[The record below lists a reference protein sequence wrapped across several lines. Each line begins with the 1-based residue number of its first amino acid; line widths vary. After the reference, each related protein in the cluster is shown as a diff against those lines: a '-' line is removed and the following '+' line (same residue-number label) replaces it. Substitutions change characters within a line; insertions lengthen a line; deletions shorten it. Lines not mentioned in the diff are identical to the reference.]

1 MKFSRRI
8 FLELAAECIALIY
21 SLYLSDD
28 HIISR
33 WSVISRHVHSRCFTF
48 QTYFLITR
56 LTVSITPKD
65 RQIDKVVT
73 TAIYTL
79 CDYSRGVSFLS
90 SKNHYRYFSKRAY
103 SSENSWSRLVNG
115 HRDYEISISC
125 YKPAKS
131 LLLEHLFSPMTVK
144 INYSG
149 ATRQWGRSIVHFCRN
164 AAWDFELQHLIETSG

>member
-1 MKFSRRI
+1 MTT
-8 FLELAAECIALIY
+8 
-21 SLYLSDD
+21 LSPADQSS
-28 HIISR
+28 HG
-33 WSVISRHVHSRCFTF
+33 
-48 QTYFLITR
+48 TYIVGVSHFRLTFLITG

-79 CDYSRGVSFLS
+79 CDYSRGVSFLP

-103 SSENSWSRLVNG
+103 SSENSWSRPVNG

-131 LLLEHLFSPMTVK
+131 LLLEHLFSPLTVN

-164 AAWDFELQHLIETSG
+164 AAWDFELQHLIETDRNPVINPGNLITWCNKCTLV